1 MEPSFPYITRCI
13 IQCTFQLIYKF
24 KQNKIKKKVIQF
36 YSDELPFVASS
47 SDVSEGFVGVLLTKQ
62 LQEITDNCID

>member
-1 MEPSFPYITRCI
+1 MKPLFPYITRCI
-13 IQCTFQLIYKF
+13 IQQIFQLIYEF

-47 SDVSEGFVGVLLTKQ
+47 SDVSEGFVGVLMTNNYKR
-62 LQEITDNCID
+62 LQK